1 MTMDRRR
8 FLQLTAAGMVA
19 SVTSSSCSPD
29 ASEDARALTAPELLD
44 MLGPERV
51 LEIGTKYRA
60 AVPKENT
67 AAALRAAIAESR
79 RHRFPL
85 IGNRSTAEQ
94 IRADFAAGRTV
105 IVNGWVLSTT
115 EARQCALYSLVVQ
128 HS

>member
-19 SVTSSSCSPD
+19 SITSSSCSPD
-29 ASEDARALTAPELLD
+29 GKDARALTDPELLE

-51 LEIGTKYRA
+51 QEIGTRYRA
-60 AVPKENT
+60 AAPKENT
-67 AAALRAAIAESR
+67 ASALRAAIAESER
-79 RHRFPL
+79 RRFPL
-85 IGNRSTAEQ
+85 IGKRSTEEQ
-94 IRADFAAGRTV
+94 IRNDFAAGQTV
-105 IVNGWVLSTT
+105 VVNGWVLSRT

>member
-19 SVTSSSCSPD
+19 SITSSSCSPD
-29 ASEDARALTAPELLD
+29 GKDARALTDPELLE

-51 LEIGTKYRA
+51 QEIGTRYRA
-60 AVPKENT
+60 AAPKENT
-67 AAALRAAIAESR
+67 ASALRAAIADSKR
-79 RHRFPL
+79 RRFPL
-85 IGNRSTAEQ
+85 IGKRSTEEQ
-94 IRADFAAGRTV
+94 IRDDFAAGQTV
-105 IVNGWVLSTT
+105 VVNGWVLSTT